1 MLIGPNGS
9 GKTTTLR
16 QIKSVF
22 NQDKE
27 FPNIKENE
35 EIKDKY
41 NVYYYE
47 NKYEEKHRD
56 SELLLNKEYNK
67 FALLYDSSEGQ
78 RMYNYLMFVV
88 PKLGQMVTKTIKE
101 NKRGILL
108 LIDGLDSGLSL
119 DNLEDIRVNLLNFI
133 PEVEKER
140 SNIEIYIICSANSYE
155 FCNGYDCIDV
165 TTRKHKVFKTY
176 QSFKKHFIKEDKNEQ
191 NNNTQ

>member
-22 NQDKE
+22 NQDRE

-56 SELLLNKEYNK
+56 SELLLNKEYDK
-67 FALLYDSSEGQ
+67 FASLYDNSEGQ

-101 NKRGILL
+101 NKKGILL

-191 NNNTQ
+191 NNNT